1 MNFSMTHDEVEW
13 IYIYIYLYYNIH
25 INLGLVI
32 MGDAWVRVVIV
43 NMNINILVWDRVW
56 GWLAGGLEDGV
67 FFDRVSGVTDFKQRF
82 QHEYQSLW
90 WGFVWYLGERLG
102 YRL

>member
-1 MNFSMTHDEVEW
+1 MN
-13 IYIYIYLYYNIH
+13 IYIYIIIYIS
-25 INLGLVI
+25 ILGLVI

-67 FFDRVSGVTDFKQRF
+67 FFDR
-82 QHEYQSLW
+82 
-90 WGFVWYLGERLG
+90 GFRD
-102 YRL
+102 

>member
-1 MNFSMTHDEVEW
+1 
-13 IYIYIYLYYNIH
+13 
-25 INLGLVI
+25 

-67 FFDRVSGVTDFKQRF
+67 FLIGVTGVTDFKQRF
-82 QHEYQSLW
+82 QHEYQS
-90 WGFVWYLGERLG
+90 
-102 YRL
+102 

>member
-1 MNFSMTHDEVEW
+1 
-13 IYIYIYLYYNIH
+13 
-25 INLGLVI
+25 

-67 FFDRVSGVTDFKQRF
+67 FFDR
-82 QHEYQSLW
+82 
-90 WGFVWYLGERLG
+90 GFRG
-102 YRL
+102 Y

>member
-13 IYIYIYLYYNIH
+13 IYIYIIIYIS
-25 INLGLVI
+25 ILGLVI

-67 FFDRVSGVTDFKQRF
+67 FFDR
-82 QHEYQSLW
+82 
-90 WGFVWYLGERLG
+90 GFRG
-102 YRL
+102 YWL